1 MENTK
6 TKYVP
11 ELTSNLRNHYVSIP
25 SVISKASGIRIF
37 GKRLK
42 SFIFTTDVAII
53 KNTNADAV
61 IAVYPF
67 TPQPAITQAILSV
80 SDIPVLCG
88 VGGGLTHGTRSA
100 NIALHAEFQ
109 GAIGA
114 ILNSPAPDETIR
126 YVKESIDIPV
136 VVTIV
141 SELTDV
147 QSKIDAG
154 ADILNVSGGAD
165 TAKLCGVG
173 GGLTHGT
180 RSANIALHAEFQGAI
195 GAILNSPAPDET
207 IRYVKESI
215 DIPVV
220 VTIVSELTDVQS
232 KIDAGAD
239 ILNVS
244 GGADT
249 AKIVRKEELI
259 QLR

>member
-1 MENTK
+1 MIEKNK
-6 TKYVP
+6 YKYVP
-11 ELTSNLRNHYVSIP
+11 ELTSNLRNNYVSIP
-25 SVISKASGIRIF
+25 NVISKASGIRIF

-67 TPQPAITQAILSV
+67 TPHPAITQAILSV

-88 VGGGLTHGTRSA
+88 VGGGLTHGKRSA

-136 VVTIV
+136 VVTVV

-154 ADILNVSGGAD
+154 ADIINVSGGAN
-165 TAKLCGVG
+165 TPNIIRKIREKYPYIPIIATG
-173 GGLTHGT
+173 GKT
-180 RSANIALHAEFQGAI
+180 EE
-195 GAILNSPAPDET
+195 AILET
-207 IRYVKESI
+207 IEAGANAITYT
-215 DIPVV
+215 PP
-220 VTIVSELTDVQS
+220 TTSELF
-232 KIDAGAD
+232 KH
-239 ILNVS
+239 
-244 GGADT
+244 
-249 AKIVRKEELI
+249 KMKEYREI
-259 QLR
+259 ENKKYNKEF